1 MRENSRAK
9 KAYDSHK
16 KYLTFKDQKKR
27 EYFFVL
33 ENLNEDYQSMLNSLS
48 KYSNLNFDFCASCLR
63 DELINVRFFNKE
75 FTGRFSL
82 DKQISL
88 EKIKNQLIKDGYVFL
103 CKSNKSGPLCLNDDF
118 TEPWSAKWF
127 RLKLPIWELKMWIV
141 NYNKCK

>member
-16 KYLTFKDQKKR
+16 KYLTLKDNKKR

-33 ENLNEDYQSMLNSLS
+33 ENLEEDYQLMIKNIS
-48 KYSNLNFDFCASCLR
+48 KYSNLNFDFCASCLYR
-63 DELINVRFFNKE
+63 EMVNIRFFNKE

-82 DKQISL
+82 DKYISL
-88 EKIKNQLIKDGYVFL
+88 QKLKDKLIKDGYVFL
-103 CKSNKSGPLCLNDDF
+103 TRSKKSGPLCLKNNF

-127 RLKLPIWELKMWIV
+127 RFKLPAWEFKMWILD
-141 NYNKCK
+141 YFKK